1 MSYVNEKNR
10 QRVYTKWNET
20 YPNQL
25 ANEVE
30 VYVSTN
36 GNSNR
41 RWVWPKDTPLW
52 DSEPLHITPDL
63 AQSNDSINHTRNI
76 FSSALLHSISLYRN
90 VPKRNRVNPGKTI
103 QLNNNFPKTELA
115 DNAPDYLPPSVYTN
129 LEQLQ
134 QKAQEDVIHPVQSPH
149 ATNPKVP
156 SMRPRK
162 RHSKPLKLTGEVNL
176 GSQFKHERRQRPKDR
191 RKPVDN
197 SIVEEPVTNPVRH
210 HHHVEN
216 EIQDVEEVPETT
228 TTAEAA
234 TEAVTESDLID
245 DMAKQSEDDKILAA
259 ETRKK
264 LNEKAMRRERL
275 KEKLSK
281 LSPEQ
286 RAAFLLMKQ
295 QRADAR
301 KKGLLG
307 SD

>member
-1 MSYVNEKNR
+1 M
-10 QRVYTKWNET
+10 
-20 YPNQL
+20 
-25 ANEVE
+25 
-30 VYVSTN
+30 
-36 GNSNR
+36 
-41 RWVWPKDTPLW
+41 
-52 DSEPLHITPDL
+52 
-63 AQSNDSINHTRNI
+63 
-76 FSSALLHSISLYRN
+76 
-90 VPKRNRVNPGKTI
+90 
-103 QLNNNFPKTELA
+103 A

-149 ATNPKVP
+149 ATNPKLP

-176 GSQFKHERRQRPKDR
+176 GSQFKHERKQRPKDR
-191 RKPVDN
+191 RKPVENREN

-216 EIQDVEEVPETT
+216 EIRDVEEVPETT
-228 TTAEAA
+228 TPAEVA
-234 TEAVTESDLID
+234 TEAVSESDLID
-245 DMAKQSEDDKILAA
+245 DIAKKTEDDKILAA
-259 ETRKK
+259 ETKKK
-264 LNEKAMRRERL
+264 LDEKAMRRERL

-286 RAAFLLMKQ
+286 RQAFLLMKQ

-307 SD
+307 N